1 MENKGTRGIM
11 PLLFV
16 GVLMGALDISIV
28 GPAIPSIEKLLKIS
42 SQYSSW
48 IFSIYVLFN
57 LVGISLF
64 ARLSDKYGRRRIYI
78 ISILIFALGSLVV
91 SLTNSYD
98 YLLLGRAI
106 QGFGASG
113 IFPVASAVIGDLY
126 PKEKRGQLLGLLGAV
141 FGIAFMIGPFMA
153 GIILNYFSWN
163 VLFLINLPIS
173 AGLIFYSYRLLPNYI
188 VSESAKIDWKGILF
202 LGLCLAGFTFS
213 INNFRIS
220 ESGDYGNKWIW
231 IAAGISLVS
240 AILLFFSERRN
251 PNPIIKLGFFR
262 NPTIVITGIIAM
274 VSGLVQA
281 CFVFI
286 PKYSVLT
293 FSVSSSTASF
303 MLIPFVL
310 ATAIGSPIFGKLI
323 DKYGVKPIL
332 ILGIVLN
339 LIGFSILAVSGNDLF
354 LYYTSGVFIGL
365 GLSILAGSSLRYIML
380 NTTKPED
387 RAISQGMLTI
397 FTSSGQL
404 IGSAFFGLLLGSVV
418 TVNPFRYIFIT
429 TACALFLVLFLAWRL
444 RFSKVR

>member
-1 MENKGTRGIM
+1 
-11 PLLFV
+11 
-16 GVLMGALDISIV
+16 MGALDISIV

-173 AGLIFYSYRLLPNYI
+173 AGLVFYSYRLLPNYI

-310 ATAIGSPIFGKLI
+310 STAIGSPIFGKLI

-339 LIGFSILAVSGNDLF
+339 LIGFSILAVSGNDFF

-397 FTSSGQL
+397 FTSTGQL
-404 IGSAFFGLLLGSVV
+404 IGSACFGLILGSVV

-429 TACALFLVLFLAWRL
+429 TACALFLVLFLALML
-444 RFSKVR
+444 RFSK